1 MIANQTQA
9 RVEGPRVCLN
19 EREGDGVI
27 YDFIG
32 SNLEDNIFYL
42 DSKFRE
48 LVQKYSARSI
58 VVLFDDKQ
66 QMETVEKL
74 LAQKFDW
81 HLHYGKVFPIQGIVM
96 SMLEDFG
103 GLEGEVVLFLLPPTF
118 GVENSGNWKY
128 INCISSRAKQKL
140 EFLLPWY
147 PDKEDLVRLQKTKLF
162 LKQFQMV
169 SIRFPGQPCL

>member
-32 SNLEDNIFYL
+32 NNFEDNASYL
-42 DSKFRE
+42 DAKFRG
-48 LVQKYSARSI
+48 LVQHYEERSI
-58 VVLFDDKQ
+58 VVLCDDEI
-66 QMETVEKL
+66 QMTTLEKMLRGKFGWNVQSQKIFPVE
-74 LAQKFDW
+74 
-81 HLHYGKVFPIQGIVM
+81 GIVM

-118 GVENSGNWKY
+118 GGDNRGNWKY
-128 INCISSRAKQKL
+128 INCVSSRAKLKL
-140 EFLLPWY
+140 EFLLPWE
-147 PDKEDLVRLQKTKLF
+147 PEEDPIRLQKTKAF
-162 LKQFQMV
+162 LELFQMV
-169 SIRFPGQPCL
+169 SRF